1 MISQINKVRIGYEKN
16 IVEQLEIYLIIH
28 FIYILYIWIC
38 ILYLIKNKF
47 QVDSSS
53 KCKNK

>member
-1 MISQINKVRIGYEKN
+1 MISQINMVRIGYKKN

-28 FIYILYIWIC
+28 FIHILYIWIS

-47 QVDSSS
+47 QVDPSS

>member
-1 MISQINKVRIGYEKN
+1 MISQINMLRIVYKKN

-28 FIYILYIWIC
+28 FIHILYIWIS
-38 ILYLIKNKF
+38 ISYLVKNKF
-47 QVDSSS
+47 QVDPRS